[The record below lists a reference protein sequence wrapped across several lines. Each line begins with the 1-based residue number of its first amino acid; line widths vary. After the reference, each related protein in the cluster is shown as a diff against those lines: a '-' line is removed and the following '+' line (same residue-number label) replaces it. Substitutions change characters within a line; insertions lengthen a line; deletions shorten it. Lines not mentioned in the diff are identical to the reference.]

1 MLPWLIHLFRRS
13 RQRTTMPRRR
23 ERDDAR
29 ERHENEDEE
38 HLRRVRLRAARR
50 HSVRDDRA
58 GKKA

>member
-13 RQRTTMPRRR
+13 RQRTMVPRQH

-29 ERHENEDEE
+29 ERNENEDEE
-38 HLRRVRLRAARR
+38 HLRRVRLSAARR
-50 HSVRDDRA
+50 NAADNDRA